1 MRLYVVVVLIERSMY
16 ARPQST
22 GSGFPA
28 RASCPPPHVRMLTP
42 PPRRHGYLLIGEAAG
57 RDPGGFNSC
66 LFFYILT
73 VKGKLLVVITQ
84 GRCQGPDRKGAKRV
98 KGDPSLLK
106 SKNAQHF

>member
-1 MRLYVVVVLIERSMY
+1 MRLYVVVVIERSMY

-28 RASCPPPHVRMLTP
+28 SASCPPPHVRMLT

-66 LFFYILT
+66 LFFT

-98 KGDPSLLK
+98 KG
-106 SKNAQHF
+106 